1 MFVCD
6 VVSHVSCHCERANQ
20 FSYLRISFGYVCVCV
35 CSCDGKLTGEKV
47 HSNDITLTA
56 TVLSHIH
63 SICLDFF
70 NNFIC
75 LRTHFIYATRIER
88 VAHFHTVLMKFHS
101 YFYEFRF
108 WFVIKKWINL
118 FNVFMILDEFLRY
131 RWALYMLFCIY
142 WMDISCWE

>member
-1 MFVCD
+1 MWRCFSRLVPLWARKSIFILANIVRVD
-6 VVSHVSCHCERANQ
+6 V
-20 FSYLRISFGYVCVCV
+20 YVCV

-88 VAHFHTVLMKFHS
+88 VAHFRTVLMKFRS